1 MTIDTRGVTQ
11 VTPQPGNYN
20 VDKGII
26 SKNRE
31 AQKNDNKTNKDT
43 NRVIE
48 LETRD
53 VKESKESVV
62 KTNDLAKILEE
73 VNDALKTLNIKRGY
87 KFDKDLNR
95 TIVSVIDTETDEIV
109 KQIPTEDAIRL
120 AKNINEVIGLFY
132 DDRA

>member
-1 MTIDTRGVTQ
+1 MSINTRGVTQ
-11 VTPQPGNYN
+11 VMPQPGNYN
-20 VDKGII
+20 VDKEVT

-31 AQKNDNKTNKDT
+31 AQKNDNKINKDT

-48 LETRD
+48 LETKN
-53 VKESKESVV
+53 VKESVV
-62 KTNDLAKILEE
+62 KTDDLAKILGE
-73 VNDALKTLNIKRGY
+73 VNDALKTLDIKRGY
-87 KFDKDLNR
+87 RVDEDLNR

>member
-43 NRVIE
+43 NRVIG
-48 LETRD
+48 LETKD
-53 VKESKESVV
+53 VKKSVA
-62 KTNDLAKILEE
+62 KTDDLAKILEE
-73 VNDALKTLNIKRGY
+73 VNDALKTLNVKRGY
-87 KFDKDLNR
+87 RVDKDLNR
-95 TIVSVIDTETDEIV
+95 TIVSIIDIETDDII
-109 KQIPTEDAIRL
+109 KQIPPEDAVRL
-120 AKNINEVIGLFY
+120 AKNINEIIGLFY
-132 DDRA
+132 DNRV